1 MRNSTTQNI
10 SEVLQRS
17 TLTRIVERANELN
30 QLNQKIQS
38 LFPAQYQGLYRV
50 MNLSNNVLTLAVQ
63 NATVR
68 QGLYLQQADL
78 LMRVREAL
86 PEVCALQFK
95 VSPDFKTVA

>member
-17 TLTRIVERANELN
+17 SLSRIVERANELN
-30 QLNQKIQS
+30 QLNQQIQS
-38 LFPAQYQGLYRV
+38 LFPAQYRGLYRV
-50 MNLSNNVLTLAVQ
+50 INLSDNVLTLAVQ

-78 LMRVREAL
+78 LMRVREML
-86 PEVCALQFK
+86 PEVRALQFK
-95 VSPDFKTVA
+95 VSPDFKAMA